1 MYDRDM
7 LRESLDYFET
17 IRALDEMTPNE
28 RSRALA
34 HGEAVDRMPIGI
46 MADLTVPR
54 MMGTTFAECEK
65 TARDKAEQQIAA
77 YRLFG
82 ADGTGLMY
90 GLHSLAIAYG
100 GAYKQPPN
108 ETKVLLD
115 APLRRPREDVPKLS
129 LDDIV
134 FDEDPNAYV
143 TLEALEMIRDEI
155 GDEVGTGVNF
165 TSPFTAASGLV
176 GVETFLRGLIRR
188 EEWAPQL
195 IEFTVSALFK
205 LAEPFLKEGFGV
217 STCDP
222 VASCTIINP
231 KLYRTYA
238 LPSEL
243 RFQELVRQYTHAP
256 MHMHICG
263 DTTKILE
270 DVAGGGFSEY
280 SLDNVV
286 DLGVAKER
294 IGDKIRIQGNVD
306 PVGLMELGTPDQIE
320 DKTKE
325 CFRKAWD
332 SPKGFQIHSG
342 CDMPFDSSNENI
354 FRYLKVAKTLAAEQ
368 ARALEDP
375 DPERPHGWDA

>member
-1 MYDRDM
+1 MFDQEM
-7 LRESLDYFET
+7 LKENLDYFAP

-28 RSRALA
+28 RAAALA
-34 HGEAVDRMPIGI
+34 KGEEVDRMPIGI

-54 MMGTTFAECEK
+54 MMGTTFAECEE
-65 TARDKAEQQIAA
+65 TARGKAEQQIAA
-77 YRLFG
+77 YHLFG

-100 GAYKQPPN
+100 GTYKQPPN

-115 APLRRPREDVPKLS
+115 APLKNPAVDVPKLS

-134 FDEDPNAYV
+134 FEEDPNAYV
-143 TLEALEMIRDEI
+143 TLEALKMIRDEI
-155 GDEVGTGVNF
+155 GDEVGQGVNF

-176 GVETFLRGLIRR
+176 GVETFLRALVRK

-195 IEFTVSALFK
+195 IEFATNALFK

-217 STCDP
+217 GTCDP
-222 VASCTIINP
+222 IASCTIINP
-231 KLYRTYA
+231 RLYRAYA
-238 LPSEL
+238 LPSEM
-243 RFQELVRQYTHAP
+243 RFQELIAQYTHSP

-270 DVAGGGFSEY
+270 DVASGGFCEY

-286 DLGVAKER
+286 DLAVAKER

-320 DKTKE
+320 AKTKE

-342 CDMPFDSSNENI
+342 CDMPDDVPNENL
-354 FRYLKVAKTLAAEQ
+354 FRYLKVAKTLAVEQ
-368 ARALEDP
+368 AQALRNP
-375 DPERPHGWDA
+375 DPERPHSWDE

>member
-7 LRESLDYFET
+7 LRESLDYFEP

-34 HGEAVDRMPIGI
+34 HGESVDRMPIGI

-65 TARDKAEQQIAA
+65 TARGKAEQQIAA

-115 APLRRPREDVPKLS
+115 APLRHPREDVPRLS

-165 TSPFTAASGLV
+165 TSP
-176 GVETFLRGLIRR
+176 
-188 EEWAPQL
+188 
-195 IEFTVSALFK
+195 FK

-294 IGDKIRIQGNVD
+294 IGDRIRIQGNVD